1 MVYRKGVV
9 VMAKLGSGKRQMQA
23 VINKRNKKTN
33 AFSKQIY
40 KFLAAMA
47 TFTALMFKYIFIAF
61 WWVIKQLFKLMYKM
75 VIYTYR
81 GIAALAKKA
90 AEKFRKKEESE
101 E

>member
-1 MVYRKGVV
+1 MAYRKGVV

-40 KFLAAMA
+40 KCLAAMA

-81 GIAALAKKA
+81 GIVALVKKA
-90 AEKFRKKEESE
+90 AVKFRKEEIVE

>member
-1 MVYRKGVV
+1 
-9 VMAKLGSGKRQMQA
+9 MAKLGSGKKQMQA

-33 AFSKQIY
+33 TSANIIY
-40 KFLAAMA
+40 KFLAAMV

-61 WWVIKQLFKLMYKM
+61 WWLIKQLFKLMYKIGLY
-75 VIYTYR
+75 VYR